1 MKYYIT
7 VTEEGRI
14 GILSNGRIQGET
26 MYEVELDEAMHDKI
40 VANMGRFV
48 VEQDGEDLFL
58 NYVPQSESEL
68 AEERRQMAESEKNSL
83 RNRRSKECFEVINRG
98 KLWYARLTNEQLR
111 ELDDWYNQ
119 WLQVTDTMTV
129 PQKPYWIK

>member
-68 AEERRQMAESEKNSL
+68 AEERRQMTENEKNSL

>member
-68 AEERRQMAESEKNSL
+68 AEERRQMTENEKNSL

-111 ELDDWYNQ
+111 ELDDWYIQ

>member
-68 AEERRQMAESEKNSL
+68 AEERRQMTENEKNSL
-83 RNRRSKECFEVINRG
+83 RNRRRHECFEVINRG
-98 KLWYARLTNEQLR
+98 KLWYAKLTSEQLR

>member
-40 VANMGRFV
+40 VANMGRFA

-68 AEERRQMAESEKNSL
+68 AEERRQMTENEKNSL
-83 RNRRSKECFEVINRG
+83 RNRRRHECFEVINRG
-98 KLWYARLTNEQLR
+98 KLWYAKLTSEQLR

>member
-26 MYEVELDEAMHDKI
+26 MYEVELDEAMHGKI
-40 VANMGRFV
+40 VANMGRFA

-68 AEERRQMAESEKNSL
+68 AEERRQMTENEKNSL
-83 RNRRSKECFEVINRG
+83 RNRRRHECFEVINRG
-98 KLWYARLTNEQLR
+98 KLWYAKLTSEQLR

>member
-40 VANMGRFV
+40 VANMARFV

-68 AEERRQMAESEKNSL
+68 AEERRQMTENEKNSL

>member
-68 AEERRQMAESEKNSL
+68 AEERRQMTENEKNSL
-83 RNRRSKECFEVINRG
+83 RNRRSKECYEVINRG

>member
-14 GILSNGRIQGET
+14 GILYNGRIQGET

-68 AEERRQMAESEKNSL
+68 AEERRQMTENEKNSL